1 MVKNIN
7 VGVLGVQ
14 GAVSEHLE
22 SMQKALK
29 EKKITGNVSVVNNEK
44 KLKTVDALILPGGES
59 TTISKLVQKSNL
71 KAVLIER
78 IKNQDLLVMG
88 TCAGCVILAS
98 DILENTTDVF
108 TLNAMSMQVVR
119 NAFGRQKQSFERQI
133 GIKGFGNPFNAVFI
147 RAPII
152 KKVWSKCTVLS
163 EIDEGI
169 VMAQEN
175 EFLGMSFHPEL
186 VDDLRV
192 HCYFID
198 MIMGYL

>member
-29 EKKITGNVSVVNNEK
+29 EKKIPGNVSVVNNEK

-71 KAVLIER
+71 KTVLIER
-78 IKNQDLLVMG
+78 IKNHDLPVMG

-98 DILENTTDVF
+98 DIFENSTDVI

-133 GIKGFGNPFNAVFI
+133 VIKEFENPFNAVFI

-152 KKVWSKCTVLS
+152 KKVWSQCTVLS

-186 VDDLRV
+186 VDDLRI
-192 HCYFID
+192 HLYFID